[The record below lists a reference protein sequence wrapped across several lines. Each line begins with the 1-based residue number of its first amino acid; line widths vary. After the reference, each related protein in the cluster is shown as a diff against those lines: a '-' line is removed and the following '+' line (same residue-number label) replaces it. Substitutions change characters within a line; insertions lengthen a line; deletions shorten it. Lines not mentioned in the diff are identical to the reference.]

1 MRASLLYDREA
12 GGTVE
17 LGTKFGVELSE
28 DIVTAFARFRE
39 SYDDLRENVLAS
51 PPSGDAMCLAY
62 RRLIQRLIAE
72 ARANQP

>member
-1 MRASLLYDREA
+1 MRASLALRSRG

-17 LGTKFGVELSE
+17 LGRQFGVELSD
-28 DIVTAFARFRE
+28 DIVASFARFRE
-39 SYDDLRENVLAS
+39 SYDDLRGNVLAS